1 MLKYFDELNNF
12 DSEVFAACEKEMDR
26 QQTFIELIASEN
38 IVSKAVSSSTTLD
51 ILKGIKIDAN
61 ENLKLT
67 GSDLDLSIESIC
79 DADIREE
86 GSLILDARI
95 LSEII
100 RKLPDGNVEFI
111 TTDKNEIKITC
122 ANTKFNILYLSS
134 EGYPEIKKVEEGDK
148 IKIYSRD
155 LRDVIKNTLFAVS
168 NNESRPVLTGSKFEI
183 SKSNMRVVS
192 IDGSR
197 LALRNLIIPETDFED
212 LSFVVPGRV
221 LNELLKILKDD
232 ETIVEINIKNNSVMF
247 NFESFTIIAR
257 LLEGEFFDYT
267 KAIPSVCEIKA
278 EVDIKDFTDMVER
291 ASIIINYDDP
301 KIPVVLNIVNS
312 QINVECISK
321 RGNFNESL
329 IVDKQGKDLRI
340 GIDSRLLL
348 DALKSIEHEKA
359 IFEFNTEVSPCVI
372 KPVEGDSFIYM
383 VLPRRL

>member
-1 MLKYFDELNNF
+1 MKFT
-12 DSEVFAACEKEMDR
+12 CEKNVLLNS
-26 QQTFIELIASEN
+26 IN

-51 ILKGIKIDAN
+51 ILKGIKLEAN

-100 RKLPDGNVEFI
+100 RKLPDGNVEFL

-122 ANTKFNILYLSS
+122 ANTKFNILYLSA

-155 LRDVIKNTLFAVS
+155 LREVIKNTLFAVS

-247 NFESFTIIAR
+247 NFENFTIIAR

-267 KAIPSVCEIKA
+267 KAIPATCEIKA

-301 KIPVVLNIVNS
+301 KIPVVLNILNS
-312 QINVECISK
+312 QINVECNSK

-329 IVDKQGKDLRI
+329 YVDKQGKDLRI